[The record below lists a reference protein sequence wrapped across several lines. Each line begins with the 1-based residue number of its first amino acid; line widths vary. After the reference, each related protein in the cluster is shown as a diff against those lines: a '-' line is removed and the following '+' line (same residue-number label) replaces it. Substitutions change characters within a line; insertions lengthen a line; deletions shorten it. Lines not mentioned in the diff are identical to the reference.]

1 MDIIPATYSKSFTK
15 QTNFYNS
22 LLIVY
27 AYSNIQ
33 TLYEME
39 NITTEEVMDKPD
51 MFQKRCLK
59 VDEFV
64 LWDIDRIQ
72 TDSGTQVTPKELQE
86 GLYVRVVQLAIAS
99 TDHQVING
107 QV

>member
-1 MDIIPATYSKSFTK
+1 M
-15 QTNFYNS
+15 
-22 LLIVY
+22 Y
-27 AYSNIQ
+27 AYLNIQ

-72 TDSGTQVTPKELQE
+72 TDTGT
-86 GLYVRVVQLAIAS
+86 
-99 TDHQVING
+99 
-107 QV
+107 